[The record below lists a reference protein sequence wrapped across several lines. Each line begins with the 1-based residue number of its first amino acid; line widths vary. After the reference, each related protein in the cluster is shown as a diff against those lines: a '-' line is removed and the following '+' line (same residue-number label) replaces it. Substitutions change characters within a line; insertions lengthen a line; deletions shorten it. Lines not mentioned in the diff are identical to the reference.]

1 VQSHLEIY
9 NDFSQSQEQF
19 AAGLLFKP
27 AQASELIICSKD
39 RPGLL
44 YQFSAI
50 LAFNLL
56 SIVEADIHTLR
67 DHVFDIFKVTSSIGA
82 PIDYDN
88 IFFLQKQ
95 VREDLKRICVNEEPL
110 SQVLE
115 GRSLPVSPEQSKIKD
130 VKLKVSIIGRA
141 IKIETHDLFGTF
153 MVMARVFSQFNVSIQ
168 KAVLHTHQQT
178 VSNIFYLHPK
188 DVREIMV
195 NEDRFVR
202 ALEKALRQLIESKEM
217 LLDEPKSTAP
227 LKQTLTS

>member
-1 VQSHLEIY
+1 
-9 NDFSQSQEQF
+9 
-19 AAGLLFKP
+19 
-27 AQASELIICSKD
+27 
-39 RPGLL
+39 
-44 YQFSAI
+44 

-67 DHVFDIFKVTSSIGA
+67 DHVFDVFKVTSSIGT

-95 VREDLKRICVNEEPL
+95 VREDLKRVCVNEEPL

-115 GRSLPVSPEQSKIKD
+115 GRSLPVSSEQSKIKD
-130 VKLKVSIIGRA
+130 VKLKVSIIGRS
-141 IKIETHDLFGTF
+141 IKVETHDLFGTF
-153 MVMARVFSQFNVSIQ
+153 MVMARVFSQFNVNIQ

-188 DVREIMV
+188 DVREITI

-217 LLDEPKSTAP
+217 LLDEPKSTTP
-227 LKQTLTS
+227 LKQTLIS

>member
-1 VQSHLEIY
+1 
-9 NDFSQSQEQF
+9 
-19 AAGLLFKP
+19 
-27 AQASELIICSKD
+27 
-39 RPGLL
+39 
-44 YQFSAI
+44 
-50 LAFNLL
+50 
-56 SIVEADIHTLR
+56 
-67 DHVFDIFKVTSSIGA
+67 
-82 PIDYDN
+82 
-88 IFFLQKQ
+88 
-95 VREDLKRICVNEEPL
+95 
-110 SQVLE
+110 
-115 GRSLPVSPEQSKIKD
+115 
-130 VKLKVSIIGRA
+130 
-141 IKIETHDLFGTF
+141 